1 MFPSIIP
8 SFYIQYV
15 VDVPVVIPVKV
26 STIHAPFW
34 CYTLIYINH
43 LIVNSDNDD
52 HVVPS
57 GQHSHSY
64 IYSYH
69 IAIKHGDL

>member
-15 VDVPVVIPVKV
+15 VDVPIVIPVKV
-26 STIHAPFW
+26 STIHEPFW
-34 CYTLIYINH
+34 CYTLIYIYIYINH
-43 LIVNSDNDD
+43 ISDNDD

-57 GQHSHSY
+57 GKQT
-64 IYSYH
+64 
-69 IAIKHGDL
+69 